1 MQLIDSYKKIVLDGG
16 RLDRDQALQL
26 TKAPLEPLCQ
36 AANEIRQHFCGNGF
50 DLCTIVN
57 AKCGKCPEDCK
68 YCAQSAHYHTD
79 ITTYPLLDAQA
90 LVEQAAHNAAQGVG
104 RYSIVTSGRR
114 LQDKEV
120 AQVCQAI
127 RRIRQEVGIHV
138 CISLGL
144 LDQPQF
150 AALKEAG
157 ASRVHCNLESSRRYF
172 SEICTTHTYDQKIQT
187 LHAARAAGLELCSG
201 GILGMGETMADR
213 IDLALTLRDLEIHSI
228 PLNFLNPI
236 PGTPLEHQPPL
247 SQEEKRRSV
256 ALFRFLLPDTSIRLA
271 GGRGCMSDK
280 GRACFCGGANA
291 AITGDML
298 TTAGITAQ
306 TDQKLLQEL
315 GYQVEVVQ

>member
-16 RLDRDQALQL
+16 LLDRNQALQL
-26 TKAPLEPLCQ
+26 AEAPLEPLCQ

-79 ITTYPLLDAQA
+79 ITTYPLLDVQA
-90 LVEQAAHNAAQGVG
+90 LVEQAAHNAAQGIG

-114 LQDKEV
+114 LQDREIE
-120 AQVCQAI
+120 QVCQAI
-127 RRIRQEVGIHV
+127 RRIREEVGIHV

-150 AALKEAG
+150 TALKEAG

-187 LHAARAAGLELCSG
+187 LHAARAAGLDLCSG

-247 SQEEKRRSV
+247 SQEEKQRSV
-256 ALFRFLLPDTSIRLA
+256 ALFRFLLPDASIRLA
-271 GGRGCMSDK
+271 GGRGCMPDK

-306 TDQKLLQEL
+306 TDQKLLQDL
-315 GYQVEVVQ
+315 GYQVEDVQ